1 MGVFAALRVFFLGLY
16 LGRVLDHVMATGLG
30 TQILD
35 FLGSTAAATTNGI
48 LLPRIIRVGEHVIVL
63 TLHSDI
69 LNVNAFML

>member
-35 FLGSTAAATTNGI
+35 FLGSTAAGNVI
-48 LLPRIIRVGEHVIVL
+48 LALIAISPLLGWLYRGFL
-63 TLHSDI
+63 SS
-69 LNVNAFML
+69 LN